1 MESKEF
7 KKRILPLGQP
17 LYRFAAGLLKD
28 NHEAEDVVQ
37 DIFLKLWNMRNTMDK
52 IKNINAFT
60 HTMTRNACLDKLKS
74 RRIKYYNDSVAGIP
88 EPPVDDPDPES
99 MTELKDSADRVKVLI
114 GNLPEQQR
122 SIIHLRD
129 IDGYSYEEIAEIMN
143 MEINTIRVALSRARR
158 SVRESL
164 IKTRETWKI

>member
-1 MESKEF
+1 M
-7 KKRILPLGQP
+7 ILPLGQP

-37 DIFLKLWNMRNTMDK
+37 DIFLKLWNMRNMMED
-52 IKNINAFT
+52 IKNINAFA

-74 RRIKYYNDSVAGIP
+74 RRIKYYDDAGPGIP
-88 EPPVDDPDPES
+88 EPAVDDPDPES

-114 GNLPEQQR
+114 CNLPEQQR

-129 IDGYSYEEIAEIMN
+129 IDGYSYEEISEIMN
-143 MEINTIRVALSRARR
+143 MEINAIRVALSRARR

-164 IKTRETWKI
+164 IKTRELWKI

>member
-7 KKRILPLGQP
+7 KKMILPLGQP

-37 DIFLKLWNMRNTMDK
+37 DIFLKLWNIRNTMK
-52 IKNINAFT
+52 GIKNINAFA

-74 RRIKYYNDSVAGIP
+74 RRIKYYDSAGPGYP
-88 EPPVDDPDPES
+88 EPAVDDPDPES
-99 MTELKDSADRVKVLI
+99 MAELKDSADRVKVLI
-114 GNLPEQQR
+114 SNLPEQQR

-129 IDGYSYEEIAEIMN
+129 IDGCSYEEISEIMN
-143 MEINTIRVALSRARR
+143 MEINNIRVTLSRARR
-158 SVRESL
+158 SVREAL
-164 IKTRETWKI
+164 IKTRQPWKI

>member
-37 DIFLKLWNMRNTMDK
+37 DIFLKLWNIRNTMEE
-52 IKNINAFT
+52 IKNINAFA

-74 RRIKYYNDSVAGIP
+74 RRIKYYAEASPGIP
-88 EPPVDDPDPES
+88 EPAVDDPDPAS
-99 MTELKDSADRVKVLI
+99 AIELKDSTDRVKVLI
-114 GNLPEQQR
+114 SSLPEQQR
-122 SIIHLRD
+122 AIIHLRD
-129 IDGYSYEEIAEIMN
+129 IEGYSYEEISEIMN

-164 IKTRETWKI
+164 IKTHEPWKI